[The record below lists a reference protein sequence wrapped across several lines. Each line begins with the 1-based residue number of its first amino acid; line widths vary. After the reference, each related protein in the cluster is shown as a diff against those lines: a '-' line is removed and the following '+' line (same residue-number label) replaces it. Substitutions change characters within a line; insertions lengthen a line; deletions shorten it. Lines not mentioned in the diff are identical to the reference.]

1 MNNNMF
7 MALATAVLNAT
18 AAVATKMITHAD
30 VAQLI
35 MALTGLLSPFL
46 SIYLLKLY
54 IKADDPPELTRQ
66 ISALNSSIK
75 ICKGH
80 LKDKNASSDFI
91 SRTRIQL
98 ESFQTKLQNARADF
112 ESGRTHAI
120 TPILPSDQN

>member
-1 MNNNMF
+1 MF

-18 AAVATKMITHAD
+18 AAVITKMITHAD
-30 VAQLI
+30 VAQLV
-35 MALTGLLSPFL
+35 MALTGLSSPFL

-66 ISALNSSIK
+66 ISALNASIK

-80 LKDKNASSDFI
+80 LKDESASPDFI
-91 SRTRIQL
+91 NRTRVQL

-112 ESGRTHAI
+112 ESGRIHVT
-120 TPILPSDQN
+120 TPILPNDQG